1 MKLNVQVALPPLPLS
16 TQLALVGETLAPL
29 AVTVKVPV
37 GVGLPPPCV
46 SVTVT
51 VQLLEFPIAIGL
63 VQLTLVDV
71 VRPLTVWLTPAEVLL
86 LKLPSLA

>member
-51 VQLLEFPIAIGL
+51 VQLLEFPTAIGL
-63 VQLTLVDV
+63 VQVTLVDV
-71 VRPLTVWLTPAEVLL
+71 VRPFTVMDPLPALVPCVES
-86 LKLPSLA
+86 PA